1 MNEEIININ
10 LIIAD
15 RPYRLRIAASEEESV
30 RTAAK
35 LIKDKL
41 ADLKKTY
48 DAKDK
53 QDYLAMAALMF
64 CVESISKKK
73 TSESISKESLAPQLE
88 QINHILDQ
96 FLESK

>member
-1 MNEEIININ
+1 MSEEIININ
-10 LIIAD
+10 LLIAD
-15 RPYRLRIAASEEESV
+15 RPYRLRIAASEEETV
-30 RTAAK
+30 RQAAR

-41 ADLKKTY
+41 ADLKRSY
-48 DAKDK
+48 EAKDK

-64 CVESISKKK
+64 CVESINKKP
-73 TSESISKESLAPQLE
+73 SPVQGENILPQLE